1 MTCRFIEIITDKIK
15 WLKTK
20 FFSLFRRER
29 KSIPIYENLTEF
41 SNIYFNDIENLEDM
55 EDMEDMED
63 KEDMEDTRILK
74 DIYFGNESY
83 ISYDNNLEFSD
94 I

>member
-55 EDMEDMED
+55 EDMED
-63 KEDMEDTRILK
+63 TRILK

>member
-1 MTCRFIEIITDKIK
+1 MTCKFFEIITDKIK

-29 KSIPIYENLTEF
+29 KRMPVYENLTEF
-41 SNIYFNDIENLEDM
+41 RNIYFNDM
-55 EDMEDMED
+55 EDMEDTSSLE
-63 KEDMEDTRILK
+63 

>member
-15 WLKTK
+15 LLKTK

-55 EDMEDMED
+55 ED
-63 KEDMEDTRILK
+63 TRILE

>member
-55 EDMEDMED
+55 ED
-63 KEDMEDTRILK
+63 TRILE

>member
-1 MTCRFIEIITDKIK
+1 MTWRFIEIITDKIK

-20 FFSLFRRER
+20 FFILFRRER

-55 EDMEDMED
+55 EDTSSLE
-63 KEDMEDTRILK
+63 